1 MSISPKSSLVERLV
15 QDRLRSGNLE
25 ASAAQ
30 LLQLGD
36 AAPLGVPGDAAG
48 DHQADPSGHD
58 AVGSAAVNGDA
69 HPNGMAIPAIDAMS
83 VKPEGTA
90 SHGASGLDPMGQQ
103 GAIAR
108 PPMTRSLVTEPPL
121 DTRPL
126 DTSPGDRFAGDPF
139 GDDAFSGAAAP
150 LALELRPIVEP
161 APPPPPATAF
171 PRPGLAPSTLV
182 PPPATALPVS
192 SSQPILAPAEPTPPP
207 AQTQTP
213 YQAPLAAPAIVAQTG
228 SPQENERPDLVQGPP
243 TIDAVAL
250 ERGGMVDWSRTRSR
264 ISEEF
269 RLVQRQILRA
279 AFGPGA
285 EPGFS
290 NLLMVTSARPGE
302 GKSFTSVNLAGS
314 IARQGDHHVLLV
326 DADSKRDSFCYALGL
341 AEMRGLLD
349 LVANPKLDPS
359 PLIVKTPIDRLS
371 ILPVG
376 RERERSAELFS
387 TKEMT
392 RLIQS
397 LGRRYADRL
406 LVLDAPPCLST
417 SDPAVLA
424 PVVGQILFVVEAD
437 RTQRDEVEASLDL
450 IQACPN
456 ITLVLN
462 KQQISSRYT
471 FGAYSSYYSS

>member
-1 MSISPKSSLVERLV
+1 MASSPKSSLVERLV
-15 QDRLRSGNLE
+15 QDRLRSGELE
-25 ASAAQ
+25 ASAAH
-30 LLQLGD
+30 LLQLGEG
-36 AAPLGVPGDAAG
+36 APGDTTRLAT
-48 DHQADPSGHD
+48 ADATSGVAPSGI
-58 AVGSAAVNGDA
+58 ATGDA
-69 HPNGMAIPAIDAMS
+69 GMNLLVRPPPVVALRGTSLPETSGNADSPFPATISPASATPGPAALQPMS
-83 VKPEGTA
+83 LSTGGTRLDLDPVPYPIVSSA
-90 SHGASGLDPMGQQ
+90 SLDVGASPGSPSAPVPPVPMLRLD
-103 GAIAR
+103 
-108 PPMTRSLVTEPPL
+108 LPPL
-121 DTRPL
+121 QDQ
-126 DTSPGDRFAGDPF
+126 
-139 GDDAFSGAAAP
+139 
-150 LALELRPIVEP
+150 P
-161 APPPPPATAF
+161 APA
-171 PRPGLAPSTLV
+171 SV
-182 PPPATALPVS
+182 PPPNSGQKVTAQPALPQNPGLQS
-192 SSQPILAPAEPTPPP
+192 GQLATPPLLSET
-207 AQTQTP
+207 ATERT
-213 YQAPLAAPAIVAQTG
+213 A
-228 SPQENERPDLVQGPP
+228 ERPDLVLGSPSV
-243 TIDAVAL
+243 DAVAL

-290 NLLMVTSARPGE
+290 NLLLVTSARPGE
-302 GKSFTSVNLAGS
+302 GKSFTSLNLAGS
-314 IARQGDHHVLLV
+314 IARQGDNHVLLV

-341 AEMRGLLD
+341 AENRGLLD

-359 PLIVKTPIDRLS
+359 PLIVKTPIERLS

-406 LVLDAPPCLST
+406 LILDAPPCLST

>member
-1 MSISPKSSLVERLV
+1 
-15 QDRLRSGNLE
+15 
-25 ASAAQ
+25 
-30 LLQLGD
+30 
-36 AAPLGVPGDAAG
+36 
-48 DHQADPSGHD
+48 
-58 AVGSAAVNGDA
+58 
-69 HPNGMAIPAIDAMS
+69 
-83 VKPEGTA
+83 
-90 SHGASGLDPMGQQ
+90 
-103 GAIAR
+103 
-108 PPMTRSLVTEPPL
+108 
-121 DTRPL
+121 
-126 DTSPGDRFAGDPF
+126 
-139 GDDAFSGAAAP
+139 
-150 LALELRPIVEP
+150 
-161 APPPPPATAF
+161 
-171 PRPGLAPSTLV
+171 
-182 PPPATALPVS
+182 
-192 SSQPILAPAEPTPPP
+192 
-207 AQTQTP
+207 
-213 YQAPLAAPAIVAQTG
+213 
-228 SPQENERPDLVQGPP
+228 
-243 TIDAVAL
+243 
-250 ERGGMVDWSRTRSR
+250 MVDWSRTRSR

-302 GKSFTSVNLAGS
+302 GKSFTSLNLAGS
-314 IARQGDHHVLLV
+314 IARQGDNHVLLI
-326 DADSKRDSFCYALGL
+326 DAEFEAQLVLLRAWASPK
-341 AEMRGLLD
+341 MRGLLD

-359 PLIVKTPIDRLS
+359 PLIVKTPIERLS

-406 LVLDAPPCLST
+406 LILDAPPCLST

>member
-1 MSISPKSSLVERLV
+1 MPSPPKSSLIERLV
-15 QDRLRSGNLE
+15 QDRLRSGDLE

-36 AAPLGVPGDAAG
+36 LPPGYASSVAASEAPAGPGSLAMTLDGPPNGLPNRAPNGIVSLAAPAISPLGPVT
-48 DHQADPSGHD
+48 QSL
-58 AVGSAAVNGDA
+58 V
-69 HPNGMAIPAIDAMS
+69 MASEPAIALARAQ
-83 VKPEGTA
+83 VA
-90 SHGASGLDPMGQQ
+90 PM
-103 GAIAR
+103 
-108 PPMTRSLVTEPPL
+108 
-121 DTRPL
+121 
-126 DTSPGDRFAGDPF
+126 
-139 GDDAFSGAAAP
+139 
-150 LALELRPIVEP
+150 ALELRPLAEP
-161 APPPPPATAF
+161 TLQPAEAPLFPASGST
-171 PRPGLAPSTLV
+171 PSALV
-182 PPPATALPVS
+182 PPPATALPVKGPS
-192 SSQPILAPAEPTPPP
+192 AMP
-207 AQTQTP
+207 
-213 YQAPLAAPAIVAQTG
+213 APLDPLNSAEAPVIEPAPTVPAAPLSA
-228 SPQENERPDLVQGPP
+228 PDRPDLVQGPP

-302 GKSFTSVNLAGS
+302 GKSFTSVNLSGS

-437 RTQRDEVEASLDL
+437 RTQREEVEASLDL

>member
-1 MSISPKSSLVERLV
+1 MASSPKSSLVERLV
-15 QDRLRSGNLE
+15 QGRLRSGELE
-25 ASAAQ
+25 ASAAH
-30 LLQLGD
+30 LLQLGESAPGDATRLVALRGTSLPGPPASAESPMPAAVSPGPGTLGPTPLVPISLTPDRTGPDPIPLNPIALGVSLDSVASPAIPPARVPSAPTMRVDLPLSPGQSAPALVLPPIHVQKVATQPD
-36 AAPLGVPGDAAG
+36 AAPPQD
-48 DHQADPSGHD
+48 
-58 AVGSAAVNGDA
+58 
-69 HPNGMAIPAIDAMS
+69 
-83 VKPEGTA
+83 
-90 SHGASGLDPMGQQ
+90 
-103 GAIAR
+103 
-108 PPMTRSLVTEPPL
+108 
-121 DTRPL
+121 
-126 DTSPGDRFAGDPF
+126 
-139 GDDAFSGAAAP
+139 
-150 LALELRPIVEP
+150 
-161 APPPPPATAF
+161 
-171 PRPGLAPSTLV
+171 PGLPSDQ
-182 PPPATALPVS
+182 PP
-192 SSQPILAPAEPTPPP
+192 
-207 AQTQTP
+207 
-213 YQAPLAAPAIVAQTG
+213 APLAAPGLLSQTTTDRTA
-228 SPQENERPDLVQGPP
+228 ERPDLVLGAP
-243 TIDAVAL
+243 TVDAVAL

-290 NLLMVTSARPGE
+290 NLLLVTSARPGE
-302 GKSFTSVNLAGS
+302 GKSFTSLNLAGS
-314 IARQGDHHVLLV
+314 IARQGDNHVLLI

-341 AEMRGLLD
+341 AENRGLLD

-406 LVLDAPPCLST
+406 LILDAPPCLST

>member
-1 MSISPKSSLVERLV
+1 MLRPKASHLVERV
-15 QDRLRSGNLE
+15 AE
-25 ASAAQ
+25 K
-30 LLQLGD
+30 LLQ
-36 AAPLGVPGDAAG
+36 
-48 DHQADPSGHD
+48 SGSLE
-58 AVGSAAVNGDA
+58 GSAA
-69 HPNGMAIPAIDAMS
+69 HL
-83 VKPEGTA
+83 
-90 SHGASGLDPMGQQ
+90 LDPEQPISAAFEPEPMP
-103 GAIAR
+103 ALMPAPAAR
-108 PPMTRSLVTEPPL
+108 PSRPNRSTLFAP
-121 DTRPL
+121 RP
-126 DTSPGDRFAGDPF
+126 DVATSPG
-139 GDDAFSGAAAP
+139 GAMK
-150 LALELRPIVEP
+150 L
-161 APPPPPATAF
+161 APPIAMRQAQPTDFAASNVVEARPRRVPPAD
-171 PRPGLAPSTLV
+171 APV
-182 PPPATALPVS
+182 R
-192 SSQPILAPAEPTPPP
+192 
-207 AQTQTP
+207 
-213 YQAPLAAPAIVAQTG
+213 LAAPSILARDPLQ
-228 SPQENERPDLVQGPP
+228 PDMLSNADLLQGRSAV
-243 TIDAVAL
+243 DAVAL

-269 RLVQRQILRA
+269 RLVQRQILRT
-279 AFGPGA
+279 AFGPGSD
-285 EPGFS
+285 PGFS

-326 DADSKRDSFCYALGL
+326 DADSKRDSFCYSLGL
-341 AEMRGLLD
+341 AESRGLLD
-349 LVANPKLDPS
+349 LVANPKLDPA
-359 PLIVKTPIDRLS
+359 PLIVKTPIERLS

-406 LVLDAPPCLST
+406 LILDAPPCLST

-450 IQACPN
+450 IQACQT
-456 ITLVLN
+456 ITMVLN

>member
-1 MSISPKSSLVERLV
+1 MASSPKSSLVERLV
-15 QDRLRSGNLE
+15 QDRLRSGELE
-25 ASAAQ
+25 ASAAH
-30 LLQLGD
+30 LLQLGEGMQGDATRVGVPNASSGAVSGEAGMNLLVRPPPIIAQSGSPALSGPIAAAPPLPAVQYLGPATTLPAPMMPAPLTPDRIGADATALDPLPLHPIILGGSLDDMAARAIPSVPVPPAPTKPVDLPPSPGQSAQAWASPPIAAPRSTAPPNAAPARNTGLPPDDD
-36 AAPLGVPGDAAG
+36 AAPG
-48 DHQADPSGHD
+48 
-58 AVGSAAVNGDA
+58 
-69 HPNGMAIPAIDAMS
+69 
-83 VKPEGTA
+83 
-90 SHGASGLDPMGQQ
+90 
-103 GAIAR
+103 
-108 PPMTRSLVTEPPL
+108 LVT
-121 DTRPL
+121 
-126 DTSPGDRFAGDPF
+126 
-139 GDDAFSGAAAP
+139 
-150 LALELRPIVEP
+150 
-161 APPPPPATAF
+161 
-171 PRPGLAPSTLV
+171 
-182 PPPATALPVS
+182 
-192 SSQPILAPAEPTPPP
+192 
-207 AQTQTP
+207 QTMTER
-213 YQAPLAAPAIVAQTG
+213 TT
-228 SPQENERPDLVQGPP
+228 ERPDLAAP
-243 TIDAVAL
+243 TIDAMAL

-290 NLLMVTSARPGE
+290 NLLLVTSARPGE
-302 GKSFTSVNLAGS
+302 GKSFTSLNLAGS
-314 IARQGDHHVLLV
+314 IARQGDNHVLLI
-326 DADSKRDSFCYALGL
+326 DADSKRDSVCYALGL
-341 AEMRGLLD
+341 AENCGLLD

-406 LVLDAPPCLST
+406 LILDAPPCLST

-462 KQQISSRYT
+462 KQQVSSRYT

>member
-1 MSISPKSSLVERLV
+1 MLKPKASHLVERVAEKL
-15 QDRLRSGNLE
+15 LRSGALE
-25 ASAAQ
+25 DSAAQ
-30 LLQLGD
+30 LLDPGLPI
-36 AAPLGVPGDAAG
+36 AALLAPEPTTVVLPTGRP
-48 DHQADPSGHD
+48 
-58 AVGSAAVNGDA
+58 A
-69 HPNGMAIPAIDAMS
+69 HPNLSALFAPHPDDA
-83 VKPEGTA
+83 A
-90 SHGASGLDPMGQQ
+90 SSGLPADFPGSN
-103 GAIAR
+103 IVEAR
-108 PPMTRSLVTEPPL
+108 PR
-121 DTRPL
+121 R
-126 DTSPGDRFAGDPF
+126 
-139 GDDAFSGAAAP
+139 
-150 LALELRPIVEP
+150 
-161 APPPPPATAF
+161 
-171 PRPGLAPSTLV
+171 PRPTET
-182 PPPATALPVS
+182 PAR
-192 SSQPILAPAEPTPPP
+192 
-207 AQTQTP
+207 
-213 YQAPLAAPAIVAQTG
+213 LAAPSILTREPLQPALL
-228 SPQENERPDLVQGPP
+228 SNPDLLQGR
-243 TIDAVAL
+243 TAVDAVAL

-269 RLVQRQILRA
+269 RLVQRQILRT
-279 AFGPGA
+279 AFGPGSD
-285 EPGFS
+285 PGFS

-326 DADSKRDSFCYALGL
+326 DADSKRDSFCYSLGL
-341 AEMRGLLD
+341 AESRGLLD

-359 PLIVKTPIDRLS
+359 PLIVKTPIERLS

-406 LVLDAPPCLST
+406 LILDAPPCLST

-450 IQACPN
+450 IQACQT

>member
-1 MSISPKSSLVERLV
+1 MLKPKASHLVERVAEKLL
-15 QDRLRSGNLE
+15 QSGSLE
-25 ASAAQ
+25 ESAAH
-30 LLQLGD
+30 LLDPDQPVIVRPEPAPVPVAHPPARPARPNRSALFAPRPEEAKAPRAPTRP
-36 AAPLGVPGDAAG
+36 AATR
-48 DHQADPSGHD
+48 QADPVEYAESN
-58 AVGSAAVNGDA
+58 VV
-69 HPNGMAIPAIDAMS
+69 
-83 VKPEGTA
+83 
-90 SHGASGLDPMGQQ
+90 Q
-103 GAIAR
+103 AR
-108 PPMTRSLVTEPPL
+108 PRRPQAPEMSMRPM
-121 DTRPL
+121 
-126 DTSPGDRFAGDPF
+126 
-139 GDDAFSGAAAP
+139 AP
-150 LALELRPIVEP
+150 SV
-161 APPPPPATAF
+161 
-171 PRPGLAPSTLV
+171 LAPEAMQPTTLSN
-182 PPPATALPVS
+182 PD
-192 SSQPILAPAEPTPPP
+192 IL
-207 AQTQTP
+207 
-213 YQAPLAAPAIVAQTG
+213 QARSA
-228 SPQENERPDLVQGPP
+228 
-243 TIDAVAL
+243 IDAVAL

-269 RLVQRQILRA
+269 RLVQRQILRT
-279 AFGPGA
+279 AFGPGSD
-285 EPGFS
+285 PGFS

-326 DADSKRDSFCYALGL
+326 DADSKRDSFCYSLGL
-341 AEMRGLLD
+341 AESRGLLD
-349 LVANPKLDPS
+349 LVANPKLDPA
-359 PLIVKTPIDRLS
+359 PLIVKTPIERLS

-406 LVLDAPPCLST
+406 LILDAPPCLST

-450 IQACPN
+450 IQACQT
-456 ITLVLN
+456 ITMVLN

>member
-1 MSISPKSSLVERLV
+1 MASPPRTSLVERLV
-15 QDRLRSGNLE
+15 QDRLRSGDLE

-30 LLQLGD
+30 LLRVGDGAPAEPGLATPVNRTGTSANSAALGDTDGSRTLIVDPVD
-36 AAPLGVPGDAAG
+36 AAP
-48 DHQADPSGHD
+48 
-58 AVGSAAVNGDA
+58 
-69 HPNGMAIPAIDAMS
+69 
-83 VKPEGTA
+83 T
-90 SHGASGLDPMGQQ
+90 
-103 GAIAR
+103 
-108 PPMTRSLVTEPPL
+108 TRSLLDHPAFGMPTDVGVQGAPPL
-121 DTRPL
+121 
-126 DTSPGDRFAGDPF
+126 SP
-139 GDDAFSGAAAP
+139 AP
-150 LALELRPIVEP
+150 LSSAPMALELRPLIEP
-161 APPPPPATAF
+161 APSPAPAT
-171 PRPGLAPSTLV
+171 PMPIPGMAPSALV

-192 SSQPILAPAEPTPPP
+192 AKPASVAPVAELALPPTPAPAPEPPALAPAPATPFE
-207 AQTQTP
+207 
-213 YQAPLAAPAIVAQTG
+213 I
-228 SPQENERPDLVQGPP
+228 NRPDLVQGPP

-269 RLVQRQILRA
+269 RLIQRQILRA

-406 LVLDAPPCLST
+406 LILDAPPCLST

>member
-1 MSISPKSSLVERLV
+1 MLTPKASHLVERVAERL
-15 QDRLRSGNLE
+15 LRSGNLE

-30 LLQLGD
+30 LLDAGQARRSEPVGD
-36 AAPLGVPGDAAG
+36 GPAAMA
-48 DHQADPSGHD
+48 
-58 AVGSAAVNGDA
+58 
-69 HPNGMAIPAIDAMS
+69 PNGAANGAVITPA
-83 VKPEGTA
+83 PT
-90 SHGASGLDPMGQQ
+90 LD
-103 GAIAR
+103 
-108 PPMTRSLVTEPPL
+108 
-121 DTRPL
+121 
-126 DTSPGDRFAGDPF
+126 
-139 GDDAFSGAAAP
+139 GAAA
-150 LALELRPIVEP
+150 ALRPP
-161 APPPPPATAF
+161 TA
-171 PRPGLAPSTLV
+171 V
-182 PPPATALPVS
+182 N
-192 SSQPILAPAEPTPPP
+192 
-207 AQTQTP
+207 
-213 YQAPLAAPAIVAQTG
+213 APLAQPAVLTQPAG
-228 SPQENERPDLVQGPP
+228 EVPAPDLPLAPP
-243 TIDAVAL
+243 TVDAIAL

-302 GKSFTSVNLAGS
+302 GKSFTSINLAGS
-314 IARQGDHHVLLV
+314 VARQGDHHVLLV
-326 DADSKRDSFCYALGL
+326 DADSKRDSICYPLGL
-341 AEMRGLLD
+341 AEARGLLD
-349 LVANPKLDPS
+349 LVANPKLDPA
-359 PLIVKTPIDRLS
+359 PLIVKTPIERLS
-371 ILPVG
+371 LLPVG

-406 LVLDAPPCLST
+406 LILDAPPCLST

-450 IQACPN
+450 IQACPT

>member
-1 MSISPKSSLVERLV
+1 MLTPKASHLVERVAERL
-15 QDRLRSGNLE
+15 LRSGSLE

-30 LLQLGD
+30 LLDSDQKRNATGEFQTVSTTADSTDSSL
-36 AAPLGVPGDAAG
+36 AA
-48 DHQADPSGHD
+48 
-58 AVGSAAVNGDA
+58 
-69 HPNGMAIPAIDAMS
+69 
-83 VKPEGTA
+83 
-90 SHGASGLDPMGQQ
+90 
-103 GAIAR
+103 
-108 PPMTRSLVTEPPL
+108 TRL
-121 DTRPL
+121 DT
-126 DTSPGDRFAGDPF
+126 
-139 GDDAFSGAAAP
+139 AAIEVQSA
-150 LALELRPIVEP
+150 
-161 APPPPPATAF
+161 
-171 PRPGLAPSTLV
+171 PRP
-182 PPPATALPVS
+182 ALPPKPTVGVS
-192 SSQPILAPAEPTPPP
+192 NASFQDATLTP
-207 AQTQTP
+207 Q
-213 YQAPLAAPAIVAQTG
+213 
-228 SPQENERPDLVQGPP
+228 
-243 TIDAVAL
+243 TIDAISL

-302 GKSFTSVNLAGS
+302 GKSFTSINLAGS
-314 IARQGDHHVLLV
+314 VARQGDHHVLLV
-326 DADSKRDSFCYALGL
+326 DADSKRDSICYPLGL
-341 AEMRGLLD
+341 AEARGLLD
-349 LVANPKLDPS
+349 LVANPKLDPA
-359 PLIVKTPIDRLS
+359 PLIVKTPIERLS
-371 ILPVG
+371 LLPVG

-406 LVLDAPPCLST
+406 LILDAPPCLST

-450 IQACPN
+450 IQACPT

>member
-1 MSISPKSSLVERLV
+1 MLRPKASHLVERAAERL
-15 QDRLRSGNLE
+15 LRSGALE
-25 ASAAQ
+25 DSAAQ
-30 LLQLGD
+30 LMEPTETTPAGLEPKAETVLPQTVTMPAGPPP
-36 AAPLGVPGDAAG
+36 AAPAGAA
-48 DHQADPSGHD
+48 PMRS
-58 AVGSAAVNGDA
+58 N
-69 HPNGMAIPAIDAMS
+69 S
-83 VKPEGTA
+83 VTA
-90 SHGASGLDPMGQQ
+90 LA
-103 GAIAR
+103 
-108 PPMTRSLVTEPPL
+108 EPPIY
-121 DTRPL
+121 PL
-126 DTSPGDRFAGDPF
+126 PRQPAASTSRE
-139 GDDAFSGAAAP
+139 SGAAAD
-150 LALELRPIVEP
+150 V
-161 APPPPPATAF
+161 APVD
-171 PRPGLAPSTLV
+171 PS
-182 PPPATALPVS
+182 
-192 SSQPILAPAEPTPPP
+192 Q
-207 AQTQTP
+207 
-213 YQAPLAAPAIVAQTG
+213 G
-228 SPQENERPDLVQGPP
+228 SPSV
-243 TIDAVAL
+243 DAVAL

-269 RLVQRQILRA
+269 RLVQRQILRS

-314 IARQGDHHVLLV
+314 IARQGDHHVLLI
-326 DADSKRDSFCYALGL
+326 DADSKRDSFCYSLGL
-341 AEMRGLLD
+341 AESRGLLD
-349 LVANPKLDPS
+349 LVANSRLDPS
-359 PLIVKTPIDRLS
+359 PLIVKTPIERLS

-406 LVLDAPPCLST
+406 LILDAPPCLST

-450 IQACPN
+450 IQACPS

>member
-1 MSISPKSSLVERLV
+1 MSSSPKPSLVERLV
-15 QDRLRSGNLE
+15 QDRLRAGDLE
-25 ASAAQ
+25 ASSTQ
-30 LLQLGD
+30 LLRLGD
-36 AAPLGVPGDAAG
+36 GEADGAPGGAPVAE
-48 DHQADPSGHD
+48 QR
-58 AVGSAAVNGDA
+58 VNGGLPSA
-69 HPNGMAIPAIDAMS
+69 GAMQ
-83 VKPEGTA
+83 V
-90 SHGASGLDPMGQQ
+90 
-103 GAIAR
+103 
-108 PPMTRSLVTEPPL
+108 
-121 DTRPL
+121 RPL
-126 DTSPGDRFAGDPF
+126 PDSTRA
-139 GDDAFSGAAAP
+139 
-150 LALELRPIVEP
+150 
-161 APPPPPATAF
+161 APPPYPTPYSA
-171 PRPGLAPSTLV
+171 PGLAPSALV
-182 PPPATALPVS
+182 PPPRSALPVS
-192 SSQPILAPAEPTPPP
+192 G
-207 AQTQTP
+207 
-213 YQAPLAAPAIVAQTG
+213 PAIISSTREPMP
-228 SPQENERPDLVQGPP
+228 SSENERPDLVQGPP

-269 RLVQRQILRA
+269 RLVQRQLLRS

-456 ITLVLN
+456 ITMVLN

>member
-1 MSISPKSSLVERLV
+1 
-15 QDRLRSGNLE
+15 
-25 ASAAQ
+25 
-30 LLQLGD
+30 
-36 AAPLGVPGDAAG
+36 
-48 DHQADPSGHD
+48 
-58 AVGSAAVNGDA
+58 
-69 HPNGMAIPAIDAMS
+69 
-83 VKPEGTA
+83 
-90 SHGASGLDPMGQQ
+90 
-103 GAIAR
+103 
-108 PPMTRSLVTEPPL
+108 
-121 DTRPL
+121 
-126 DTSPGDRFAGDPF
+126 
-139 GDDAFSGAAAP
+139 
-150 LALELRPIVEP
+150 
-161 APPPPPATAF
+161 
-171 PRPGLAPSTLV
+171 
-182 PPPATALPVS
+182 
-192 SSQPILAPAEPTPPP
+192 
-207 AQTQTP
+207 
-213 YQAPLAAPAIVAQTG
+213 
-228 SPQENERPDLVQGPP
+228 
-243 TIDAVAL
+243 
-250 ERGGMVDWSRTRSR
+250 
-264 ISEEF
+264 
-269 RLVQRQILRA
+269 
-279 AFGPGA
+279 
-285 EPGFS
+285 
-290 NLLMVTSARPGE
+290 MVTSARPGE

>member
-1 MSISPKSSLVERLV
+1 M
-15 QDRLRSGNLE
+15 QDRLRSGDLE

-30 LLQLGD
+30 LLQLGEHTPGEETVR
-36 AAPLGVPGDAAG
+36 AAPD
-48 DHQADPSGHD
+48 GHF
-58 AVGSAAVNGDA
+58 GSANGDA
-69 HPNGMAIPAIDAMS
+69 GIDHPVLNQHDLTSNGMPRNGVSPNGMSPNGMLAPAAVTQS
-83 VKPEGTA
+83 
-90 SHGASGLDPMGQQ
+90 L
-103 GAIAR
+103 IAA
-108 PPMTRSLVTEPPL
+108 PP
-121 DTRPL
+121 
-126 DTSPGDRFAGDPF
+126 A
-139 GDDAFSGAAAP
+139 DAFPDDHAP
-150 LALELRPIVEP
+150 VATAPIALELRPLMEP
-161 APPPPPATAF
+161 APPAATPF
-171 PRPGLAPSTLV
+171 PLPGLAPSALV

-192 SSQPILAPAEPTPPP
+192 GQPAAAPPREVTPQP
-207 AQTQTP
+207 AQAQT
-213 YQAPLAAPAIVAQTG
+213 PLAAPPVVSQIGTQVD
-228 SPQENERPDLVQGPP
+228 NERPDLVQGPP